1 MTRAHHP
8 PLRRRLSPDQELD
21 LWLGPCVAG
30 AFASDD
36 ERRAAWIR
44 DRDRLSALFAAPG
57 KRPMAWWQ
65 YEAPIPWPGI
75 ERQASTLYEAG
86 LLGDEERAEL
96 ERDWRQEY
104 DDAQDPEFWI
114 CLGPGERLE
123 GAAARR
129 AHYRWADIPRSLVK
143 RWTAERKRQAR
154 TIRQLQDAA
163 ECESVL
169 PPV

>member
-21 LWLGPCVAG
+21 LWLGSCVAG

-65 YEAPIPWPGI
+65 YEAPIPWPGLD
-75 ERQASTLYEAG
+75 RQASTLYAAG
-86 LLGDEERAEL
+86 LLAESEKAEL
-96 ERDWRQEY
+96 EADWRAEFDRAQE
-104 DDAQDPEFWI
+104 EGFWL
-114 CLGPGERLE
+114 CLGPGEQLE

-129 AHYRWADIPRSLVK
+129 AHYRWADIPRILIK
-143 RWTAERKRQAR
+143 RWTAERTRQTQ
-154 TIRQLQDAA
+154 TIHSMATVA
-163 ECESVL
+163 GE
-169 PPV
+169 